1 MDTVCEKDW
10 GAPDPISEEG
20 IDRVSNLLRSG
31 RLFRFFKKEK
41 QKAHNLLVKFSS
53 VSATVHAVSEST
65 ISSQVPRWPGWSKR
79 LMARLEKKEK

>member
-1 MDTVCEKDW
+1 MESFQLTLDLGMDTVCEKDW

-31 RLFRFFKKEK
+31 RLFRFCKKEK

-53 VSATVHAVSEST
+53 VSATVLRVNQQFPLSGT
-65 ISSQVPRWPGWSKR
+65 RV
-79 LMARLEKKEK
+79 ARTM

>member
-1 MDTVCEKDW
+1 MESFQLTLDLGMDTVCEKDW

-31 RLFRFFKKEK
+31 RLFRFCKKEK

-53 VSATVHAVSEST
+53 VSATV
-65 ISSQVPRWPGWSKR
+65 
-79 LMARLEKKEK
+79 